1 MIKITNLSKSYGPRK
16 VLSNIS
22 FDFKEKGIY
31 VIYGP
36 SGSGKTTLLNCVA
49 GLTGFSGSIQ
59 VNRQNIEALNDDD
72 LSRLR
77 LTTYGFVFQDFK
89 LFETETVLANLLF
102 PLDTLY
108 SISKAQKIR
117 KCRDLL
123 ALVGLPDKEKQNV
136 NKLSGGEKQRV
147 AIARSLINEPIV
159 LLCDEPTGALDDVS
173 GKAVLKLLEDI
184 HNEGKTIVLVT
195 HTKEIAQM
203 ANRIITMKNGK
214 VISDEINE
222 HIVKA
227 EEVEW

>member
-49 GLTGFSGSIQ
+49 GLTDFSGSIQ
-59 VNRQNIEALNDDD
+59 INRQNIEALNEDD

-108 SISKAQKIR
+108 KR
-117 KCRDLL
+117 
-123 ALVGLPDKEKQNV
+123 
-136 NKLSGGEKQRV
+136 
-147 AIARSLINEPIV
+147 
-159 LLCDEPTGALDDVS
+159 
-173 GKAVLKLLEDI
+173 
-184 HNEGKTIVLVT
+184 
-195 HTKEIAQM
+195 
-203 ANRIITMKNGK
+203 
-214 VISDEINE
+214 
-222 HIVKA
+222 
-227 EEVEW
+227 